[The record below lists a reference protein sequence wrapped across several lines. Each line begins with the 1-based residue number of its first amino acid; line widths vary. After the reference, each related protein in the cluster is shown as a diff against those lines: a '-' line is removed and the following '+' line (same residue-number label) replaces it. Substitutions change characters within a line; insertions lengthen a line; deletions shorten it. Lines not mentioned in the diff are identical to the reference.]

1 MKVCAIMATHGR
13 HKCAER
19 SLGLF
24 IRQDYAYRA
33 TNGAS
38 KHLLIYQNSDVPQ
51 YFDGNVTEM
60 DIVSFITR
68 ESRVASIVNDPG
80 PFTSLGDIYTQ
91 ALKHVPEDTDLIT
104 FWDDDDIFL
113 PNHISEGVAGY
124 LRAKERGKIA
134 YKPAQSYYRDPR
146 GISLM
151 SNTLEP
157 SIFVEYEHVK
167 KYGFSDKTTEQH
179 LQWVEPLVSN
189 DLIFVDPSGPPT
201 LIYNWG
207 DNFPTYKTSGD
218 YHNPKNFENCRANS
232 KDHGDGI
239 LTPDMDLSYYYN
251 LVKNEAS

>member
-19 SLGLF
+19 SIGLF
-24 IRQDYAYRA
+24 LNQDYRPYVD
-33 TNGAS
+33 T
-38 KHLLIYQNSDVPQ
+38 KLLIFQNSDTPQ
-51 YFDGNVTEM
+51 RLSLQSSRSLD
-60 DIVSFITR
+60 DRISPFIL
-68 ESRVASIVNDPG
+68 VNNPG

-91 ALKHVPEDTDLIT
+91 ALKHVPEDTDLVT

-113 PNHISEGVAGY
+113 PNHISEGIAGY
-124 LRAKERGKIA
+124 LRAKAQGKIA
-134 YKPAQSYYRDPR
+134 YKPAKSYYRDPR

-157 SIFVEYEHVK
+157 SMFVEFNHIK
-167 KYGFSDKTTEQH
+167 QYGFSDKTTEQH
-179 LQWVEPLVSN
+179 LQWVDPLVSN
-189 DLIFVDPSGPPT
+189 DLIFVDPDGPPT

-207 DNFPTYKTSGD
+207 DNFATYKTSGD
-218 YHNPKNFENCRANS
+218 YHNPQNFENCRLNS

-251 LVKNEAS
+251 LVKEYEAT